1 MLVLSVVSSTLL
13 GPRMIM
19 TTAISI
25 TSNLIS
31 SIRYLSQLASA
42 DSSINELIITNDVLH
57 DIIIIKTFI
66 EELEKKPINDTMT
79 VSIRNLGETL
89 QHLEQNIHSV
99 TQKIES
105 HKTLWFS
112 SFRSYNLSDE
122 KKNIPFLINQL
133 KHRFELLIK
142 LGYIKHK

>member
-13 GPRMIM
+13 CPRLIM
-19 TTAISI
+19 STAINV

-42 DSSINELIITNDVLH
+42 DTQINELLISNDVLH
-57 DIIIIKTFI
+57 DIIVIKTFI
-66 EELEKKPINDTMT
+66 EELEKKPINETLT

-89 QHLEQNIHSV
+89 HHLEQNINSV
-99 TQKIES
+99 TTKIEN
-105 HKTLWFS
+105 HKSLWFS
-112 SFRSYNLSDE
+112 YVRSYNLSEE

-142 LGYIKHK
+142 LGTIAH